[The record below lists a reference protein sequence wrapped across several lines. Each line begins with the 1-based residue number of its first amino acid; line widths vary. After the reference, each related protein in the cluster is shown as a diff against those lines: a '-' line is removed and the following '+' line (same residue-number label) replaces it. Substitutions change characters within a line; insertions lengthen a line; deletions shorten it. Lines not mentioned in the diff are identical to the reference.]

1 MHQSLIRQA
10 SVLWNEAGKQVYF
23 YHTGIC
29 RNSGWKELETAS
41 YFCKTKKPATE
52 INVQQILVLHTKS
65 AGFLPIFINVET
77 FHIKPHYMRIFSI
90 FYTIGEILTS

>member
-1 MHQSLIRQA
+1 MGAYFLKKQA
-10 SVLWNEAGKQVYF
+10 RSPILEGF
-23 YHTGIC
+23 G
-29 RNSGWKELETAS
+29 RNIYALLSFSGQQ
-41 YFCKTKKPATE
+41 YKTKKPATE

>member
-1 MHQSLIRQA
+1 MT
-10 SVLWNEAGKQVYF
+10 K
-23 YHTGIC
+23 
-29 RNSGWKELETAS
+29 KELETAS